1 MFFLFFFIWY
11 SIVLQFATMDE
22 ATFPSLKD
30 LAFEVL
36 YKDFLSK
43 ATPSIVDSVRDYFGT
58 MEKTDR

>member
-1 MFFLFFFIWY
+1 
-11 SIVLQFATMDE
+11 MDE